1 MGDHSRQKGQP
12 RRKPGSAWR
21 RYEQIGQGGPAQ
33 LREVAGTPSAKG
45 RPKKV
50 TYKTFMY
57 CIYNEGKGYL
67 YRGRWRILQAL
78 MEGLQRSS
86 IRHLFY
92 SSILFILV

>member
-1 MGDHSRQKGQP
+1 M
-12 RRKPGSAWR
+12 
-21 RYEQIGQGGPAQ
+21 GQGGPAQ

-67 YRGRWRILQAL
+67 NRGVSVQREVADTPSANGRPTKVVYKTFILQQYTIYF
-78 MEGLQRSS
+78 G
-86 IRHLFY
+86 
-92 SSILFILV
+92 